1 MIDLLPGSRFEM
13 LEDLEWRQRQRMVRA
28 IFRGRPVE
36 DVRDARAAV
45 DACRELRGQ
54 WVPQVVGHRGMGD
67 SRRDWPHGG
76 TWKPWSV
83 LELLLSVGLPAF
95 ALAVATWWTYR
106 GLPRRLD
113 RAERANRSLL
123 RDK

>member
-1 MIDLLPGSRFEM
+1 M
-13 LEDLEWRQRQRMVRA
+13 LEDLEWRQRQRIVRA

-54 WVPQVVGHRGMGD
+54 WVENRLLRWWVIAGWVTLVVIGLTAVL
-67 SRRDWPHGG
+67 G
-76 TWKPWSV
+76 TWSV

-95 ALAVATWWTYR
+95 ALAVATWWTYW
-106 GLPRRLD
+106 GLPRRLE
-113 RAERANRSLL
+113 RAERANRRLL
-123 RDK
+123 CEK